1 MKEKFMKS
9 VMILLIGGLLTKLL
23 GMIIKI
29 VMSRQIGTEG
39 LGLYMMVLP
48 TFSLFIGI
56 GQFGLPTALSK
67 LVAEKRKN
75 NIKLFF
81 SILPIAAIV
90 NILLIVTIIIIAPLL
105 ATNLL
110 HDARCYLPILAISV
124 VIPFTSLSSLCR
136 SYFFGKEQMTPHVIS
151 NLVEDIVR
159 LALMIIGIPFFLP
172 KGLEYAVCFIILSNV
187 ISELTSIVILF
198 LFLPK
203 KLQIKKKD
211 LIPQKDYMKESLS
224 IGIPNTTG
232 RLLGSIGYFLEPIL
246 LTSILIAIG
255 YSSKYIT
262 VEYGILSGYV
272 MPLLLLP
279 SFFTMAISQALLPI
293 VSREYTKGNYKYVKR
308 KIKQAILY
316 SLLIGIPVTLFFII
330 MPELPLKLIYHTED
344 GIAYM
349 KFLAPIC
356 LFQYIQSPLSSALD
370 AMGKSRDAMIATTI
384 GVIIRLSLLVILSLL
399 KIGLWGLIIA
409 ISINVVM
416 VTLYSI
422 KKVGFHLSTTKKEK
436 CS

>member
-9 VMILLIGGLLTKLL
+9 VVILLIGGLLTKLL
-23 GMIIKI
+23 GMLIKI
-29 VMSRQIGTEG
+29 IMSRLIGTEG

-81 SILPIAAIV
+81 SILPIAALV
-90 NILLIVTIIIIAPLL
+90 NIVLIMTIIIIAPVLS
-105 ATNLL
+105 TTLL
-110 HDARCYLPILAISV
+110 HDPRCYLPILAIAV
-124 VIPFTSLSSLCR
+124 VIPFTSLSSICR
-136 SYFFGKEQMTPHVIS
+136 SYFFGKEQMTPHVVS

-159 LALMIIGIPFFLP
+159 LTLMIIGIPFFLP

-187 ISELTSIVILF
+187 ISELSSILILI

-203 KLQIKKKD
+203 KLQIKKED
-211 LIPQKDYMKESLS
+211 LIPKKDYMKESLS

-232 RLLGSIGYFLEPIL
+232 RLLGSIGYFLEPIFL
-246 LTSILIAIG
+246 ASTLIAVG
-255 YSSKYIT
+255 YPSKYIT
-262 VEYGILSGYV
+262 IEYGILSGYV

-293 VSREYTKGNYKYVKR
+293 VSREYSRGNYTSVKR
-308 KIKQAILY
+308 KIKQAITY
-316 SLLIGIPVTLFFII
+316 SLLIGIPVTIFFII
-330 MPELPLKLIYHTED
+330 IPELPLKLIYHTTE
-344 GIAYM
+344 GTAYM
-349 KFLAPIC
+349 RFLAPIC

-370 AMGKSRDAMIATTI
+370 AMGKSRDAMVATAI
-384 GVIIRLSLLVILSLL
+384 GVIIRSSLLIILSLF

-409 ISINVVM
+409 ISINVLI
-416 VTLYSI
+416 VTFYSLNKV
-422 KKVGFHLSTTKKEK
+422 KKHLTV
-436 CS
+436 